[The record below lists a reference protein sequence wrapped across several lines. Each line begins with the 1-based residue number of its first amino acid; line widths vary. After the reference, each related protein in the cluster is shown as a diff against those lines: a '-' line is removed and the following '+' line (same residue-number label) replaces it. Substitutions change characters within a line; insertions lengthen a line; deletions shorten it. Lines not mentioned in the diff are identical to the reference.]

1 MLDACYFDNT
11 FARLPDVFYTRQS
24 PLPLVNPQLVAYSPE
39 AAALIDIPSLE
50 DIQSELVAVCSGNT
64 HCPGTEPLAMV
75 YAGHQFGGYSPQ
87 LGDGRALLL
96 GEVRNKVDE
105 KWDLHLKGAGPTP
118 YSRSGDGR
126 AVLRSCIREY
136 LCSEAM
142 HHLGIPTT
150 RALCVVTSDTPVY
163 RERQERGSTLLRL
176 ARTHIRFGHFEYFSY
191 TRQHKALKILT
202 DYTIEHLFP
211 HLKDQE
217 NACQLWFAEVLDRTA
232 RLIAQWQAAGFA
244 HGVMNTDNMS
254 IAGDTLDYGPFG
266 FMDSFDWQF
275 VCNHSDHQG
284 RYAFSQQPDISYW
297 NCGRLGSALMPLFN
311 NQPDTL
317 QETLNTYPE
326 CYSRYYTFFMQ
337 EKLGLVSPEN
347 SDDQLIK
354 QLLNALQHSQCDYTR
369 FFRALCDFV
378 PGTDNQTLTS
388 VVDTRPMAQ
397 WLKRYAQRLQKET
410 LPDTVRSHQMKQVNP
425 KYVLRNYLAQQAI
438 EQAERG
444 DLSEIERLMQV
455 LKKPFDEQPDN
466 ADDAHGPP
474 AGARQVQV
482 SCSS

>member
-1 MLDACYFDNT
+1 MLDAHHFDNT
-11 FARLPDVFYTRQS
+11 FARLPDVFYTHQS
-24 PLPLVNPQLVAYSPE
+24 PLPLVNPELVSYSPE
-39 AAALIDIPSLE
+39 AAALIDMPSLE
-50 DIQSELVAVCSGNT
+50 GIKSELIAVCSGNAL
-64 HCPGTEPLAMV
+64 CPGTEPLAMV

-96 GEVRNKVDE
+96 GEVKNKAGE

-118 YSRSGDGR
+118 YSRFGDGR

-142 HHLGIPTT
+142 YHLGIPST

-176 ARTHIRFGHFEYFSY
+176 ARTHVRFGHFEYFNY
-191 TRQHKALKILT
+191 TGQHKALKTLA
-202 DYTIEHLFP
+202 DYIIDHLFP
-211 HLKDQE
+211 YLKGQK
-217 NACQLWFAEVLDRTA
+217 NAYQLWFAEVLNKTA
-232 RLIAQWQAAGFA
+232 KLIAQWQAAGFA

-254 IAGDTLDYGPFG
+254 ITGDTLDYGPFG
-266 FMDSFDWQF
+266 FLDSFDWQF

-284 RYAFSQQPDISYW
+284 RYAFGEQPDVSYW

-317 QETLNTYPE
+317 QEALNTYPE
-326 CYSRYYTFFMQ
+326 RYSYYYTLFMRQ
-337 EKLGLVSPEN
+337 KLGLVLPQN

-354 QLLNALQHSQCDYTR
+354 QLLSALQHSQCDYTR

-378 PGTDNQTLTS
+378 PGAVNHALTS

-397 WLKRYAQRLQKET
+397 WLKTYAQRLQKET
-410 LPDTVRSHQMKQVNP
+410 VSDTARGYQMKQVNP
-425 KYVLRNYLAQQAI
+425 KYILRNHLAQQAI
-438 EQAERG
+438 ELAEGG
-444 DLSEIERLMQV
+444 DFSEVERLMLM

-466 ADDAHGPP
+466 AHYANSPP
-474 AGARQVQV
+474 AGVLQVQV